1 MFYIDV
7 SLTTRNDSN
16 YFLGKNERRLSFKF
30 VDYVNFL
37 NIIFTSRIALCII
50 EMIIENDY
58 QYHLCGIL

>member
-16 YFLGKNERRLSFKF
+16 YFLGKNVRRLVFKF

-37 NIIFTSRIALCII
+37 NIIFTSSFALYII
-50 EMIIENDY
+50 EILIENDY
-58 QYHLCGIL
+58 QFHLCGML